1 MFSWLKDVIRNS
13 LSSKHKKRKGSPAV
27 FYTSLDK
34 VYIPVNQ
41 LVIGMY
47 VAELDRPWLETSFA
61 FQGFELKNEADV
73 KAVREVCDYVYID
86 MTKNKKGIVTLT
98 KNKQTATNDLPSFGS
113 PPQKL
118 SLFEKEIER
127 AAEVYHYTEAVVAD
141 LMEKIARSGCI
152 DSKLAREAVAACV
165 NSVLHSPDAMLWMT
179 QLKHRDEYTAQ
190 HSLNVCVLSI
200 VLGRHL
206 NLPEINLH
214 NVGLCGMMHDMGKML
229 VPLEILN
236 KPGRLDQEEMHI
248 MQSHTT
254 LGYELLKSSHDMFF
268 GASDVALT
276 HHERI
281 DGAGYPRRLGY
292 EGLSYLT
299 KIVTIADIYD
309 AVTSDRVYQKGRTH
323 LEATNILSNISGTQL
338 DPLLVIKFIESL
350 GVYPPGCVVEMTNGS
365 IAIVVEVNEKIKLRP
380 KIIVLL
386 DEEKNPVE
394 KEGVLDLSKM
404 LTDERGY
411 LYTIKGIVKAEDW
424 HIDANK
430 YYQEGVLQKGFARSE
445 NTVNLK

>member
-1 MFSWLKDVIRNS
+1 LFMLSWLKNVVRHS
-13 LSSKHKKRKGSPAV
+13 LASKQNKRRSASGV

-34 VYIPVNQ
+34 VYVPVSQ
-41 LVIGMY
+41 LAIGMY

-73 KAVREVCDYVYID
+73 QAIRDVCDYVYID
-86 MTKNKKGIVTLT
+86 MTKHKKGNFRLT
-98 KNKQTATNDLPSFGS
+98 NNKQTATNDLPGFGS

-127 AAEVYHYTEAVVAD
+127 ASEVYHFTEAVVAD
-141 LMEKIARSGCI
+141 MMEKIARSGCI

-179 QLKHRDEYTAQ
+179 QLKNRDEYTAQ

-206 NLPEINLH
+206 NLPETSLH

-236 KPGRLDQEEMHI
+236 KPGRLEQEEMHI

-254 LGYELLKSSHDMFF
+254 LGYELLKSSHGMYT
-268 GASDVALT
+268 GAADVALT

-281 DGAGYPRRLGY
+281 DGTGYPGRVGY

-299 KIVTIADIYD
+299 KIVSIVDIYD
-309 AVTSDRVYQKGRTH
+309 AITSDRVYQKGRTH

-386 DEEKNPVE
+386 DEEKNPVA
-394 KEGVLDLSKM
+394 KESVIDLSKM
-404 LTDERGY
+404 VTDERGK
-411 LYTIKGIVKAEDW
+411 LYTIKNIVKPEDW

-430 YYQEGVLQKGFARSE
+430 YYQEGLLQKSFARSS
-445 NTVNLK
+445 VVL